1 MLSPSAVSLIW
12 GYAMPVLGL
21 GVVSLFLLAL
31 WLYCIYNVI
40 TTDESSCRHL
50 PKVLWLL
57 IVIFVPTVGSI
68 MWLIAGRPVA
78 ARPVRPVSRPT
89 GFPEYDRP
97 GRHIAIDPA
106 ADEEFL
112 RRCRERA
119 EEQRKAARQRTNNDD
134 SRDDN
139 GSQNNDDST
148 NGTEAS
154 GS

>member
-1 MLSPSAVSLIW
+1 
-12 GYAMPVLGL
+12 MPVLGL
-21 GVVSLFLLAL
+21 GAVSLFLLAL

-40 TTDESSCRHL
+40 TTDESGCRNL
-50 PKVLWLL
+50 PKVLWLV

-68 MWLIAGRPVA
+68 MWLIAGRPVTA
-78 ARPVRPVSRPT
+78 RPARPVSGPT

-97 GRHIAIDPA
+97 GRHIAANPA

-119 EEQRKAARQRTNNDD
+119 EEQRKAAHERKEN
-134 SRDDN
+134 S
-139 GSQNNDDST
+139 DDST
-148 NGTEAS
+148 DAD